1 MKVQRIRFR
10 QKRTRR
16 ALQWVIIILGWN
28 GGNNNSWKC
37 EENQTQTKNKET
49 PKPLL
54 KLSESFTCLVCL
66 IPFSNFLAKIRRAFS
81 FTTLP
86 PKNRHENSFVCFLN
100 MWTILVT
107 IVQNKIHDPFLSHNL
122 WHQVLSWRKKNYVLE
137 VTQFGRLCQL
147 LNRVGIFNR
156 QKPVR

>member
-1 MKVQRIRFR
+1 MEEKIVHENSERIRFR

-54 KLSESFTCLVCL
+54 KLSESFTCLMCL
-66 IPFSNFLAKIRRAFS
+66 IPFSNFLAKIPLAFS

-86 PKNRHENSFVCFLN
+86 PKNRHKFFCMFLEYVNNLGNTSSKQDSWPLSLPQSFTSSPVLKEN
-100 MWTILVT
+100 
-107 IVQNKIHDPFLSHNL
+107 NKSHNL
-122 WHQVLSWRKKNYVLE
+122 AHYAS
-137 VTQFGRLCQL
+137 G
-147 LNRVGIFNR
+147 
-156 QKPVR
+156 